1 MNQYQRGL
9 SLIELM
15 VSLALGLVITL
26 GVTNIFISAR
36 ATYSAQNSSAAM
48 QEDARYL
55 LSRLSQEIRMVGMYG
70 CIVVVPNS
78 ASDLST
84 NQSFSTLLN
93 NNAWITSTTN
103 AAGTV
108 LTLNTADVGGN
119 GSGAPAWT
127 VVSDCRSGATVYTGT
142 PPQGAVAADQSSFPI
157 RQTVYTYKSANMAIY
172 TGTGNAQQVL
182 VSNVSAFALSFGLS
196 STDADSDV
204 AVTSY
209 VNAVTVAQAAR
220 IRSVRISF
228 TVTDPVGNANV
239 AAGVADQRFSVT
251 AALRNRML

>member
-1 MNQYQRGL
+1 MNHSQRGL

-15 VSLALGLVITL
+15 VSLALGLIITL

-48 QEDARYL
+48 QEDARYM
-55 LSRLSQEIRMVGMYG
+55 LSRLSQELRMVGMYG

-93 NNAWITSTTN
+93 NNAWITSTTDGN
-103 AAGTV
+103 GTV
-108 LTLNTADVGGN
+108 LTLNTADVGATG
-119 GSGAPAWT
+119 GGTPAWT
-127 VVSDCRSGATVYTGT
+127 VVSDCRSGATVYTGI
-142 PPQGAVAADQSSFPI
+142 PPQGAVAAGQSSFPI
-157 RQTVYTYKSANMAIY
+157 RQTVYTYKSANKAIY
-172 TGTGNAQQVL
+172 TGTGTAQQVL
-182 VSNVSAFALSFGLS
+182 VSNVSAFTLSFGLS
-196 STDADSDV
+196 GTDSDSDV
-204 AVTSY
+204 AVASY
-209 VNAVTVAQAAR
+209 ASSVTAAQAAR

-228 TVTDPVGNANV
+228 TVTDPAANAAV
-239 AAGVADQRFSVT
+239 GVADQSFTVT

>member
-1 MNQYQRGL
+1 MSHYQRGL

-15 VSLALGLVITL
+15 VSLALGLIITL
-26 GVTNIFISAR
+26 GVTNIFLSAR

-70 CIVVVPNS
+70 CVVVAPNS

-93 NNAWITSTTN
+93 NDAWITSTTDAN
-103 AAGTV
+103 GTV
-108 LTLNTADVGGN
+108 LTLNTADVGTAG
-119 GSGAPAWT
+119 GGTPAWT
-127 VVSDCRSGATVYTGT
+127 VVSDCRSGATVYTGN
-142 PPQGAVAADQSSFPI
+142 PPQGAVTTAQSTFPI
-157 RQTVYTYKSANMAIY
+157 RQTVYTYKVANRAIY
-172 TGTGNAQQVL
+172 TGTGAAQQVL

-196 STDADSDV
+196 STADDSDV
-204 AVTSY
+204 AVSSY
-209 VNAVTVAQAAR
+209 ANSVTPVQAGR

-228 TVTDPVGNANV
+228 TVTDPVATANV